1 MIIILVPFGLVK
13 QIGEKNM
20 KLAERLLFLRNE
32 HHFTQQIAAE
42 KIGIAYRSYRRYDA
56 GEREPDA
63 STLWKIADFYGITID
78 YLVGRS
84 EERE

>member
-1 MIIILVPFGLVK
+1 
-13 QIGEKNM
+13 M

-42 KIGIAYRSYRRYDA
+42 KIGIAYRSYRRYEA

-63 STLWKIADFYGITID
+63 STLWKIADFSGITID

-84 EERE
+84 EERERK